1 VPDLTHAG
9 LFVGA
14 ALALLMTPGP
24 AVLYIVTRSVGRG
37 RRAGLVSVLGICTGT
52 LVHVAAAALGLSAL
66 LMSSALAFNVVRWL
80 GALYL
85 IVLGIR
91 TLLDRDGLSVE
102 VADQG
107 PDDWHS
113 VFMQGVIVNVLN
125 PHTALFFF
133 AFLPQFVNPS
143 SGRLPLQMMTLGL
156 SFVGLSAI
164 TDSGWAIAA
173 GTAGH
178 WIKTHP
184 RFARGQRFLTG
195 GALIGL
201 GATAA
206 LTGTSRK

>member
-1 VPDLTHAG
+1 VPDFTHAG

-14 ALALLMTPGP
+14 SLALLMTPGP
-24 AVLYIVTRSVGRG
+24 AVLYIVTRSVGSG

-66 LMSSALAFNVVRWL
+66 LMSSALAFNIVRWV
-80 GALYL
+80 GAVYL

-91 TLLDRDGLSVE
+91 TLLDRDGLSVDT
-102 VADQG
+102 ADRG
-107 PDDWHS
+107 SDDWHS
-113 VFMQGVIVNVLN
+113 VFRQGVIVNVLN

-143 SGRLPLQMMTLGL
+143 SGRLGLQMLALGL
-156 SFVGLSAI
+156 LFVGLSAI

-178 WIKTHP
+178 WIKSHP

-206 LTGTSRK
+206 LAGTSRK

>member
-156 SFVGLSAI
+156 LFVGLSAI

>member
-1 VPDLTHAG
+1 
-9 LFVGA
+9 
-14 ALALLMTPGP
+14 MTPGP
-24 AVLYIVTRSVGRG
+24 AVLYIVTRSVGGG

-113 VFMQGVIVNVLN
+113 VFMQVFIVNLLT
-125 PHTALFFF
+125 PPSALSFL
-133 AFLPQFVNPS
+133 ASLPQFLTPS
-143 SGRLPLQMMTLGL
+143 PGPLPLQMMTPGL
-156 SFVGLSAI
+156 SFAGL
-164 TDSGWAIAA
+164 
-173 GTAGH
+173 
-178 WIKTHP
+178 
-184 RFARGQRFLTG
+184 
-195 GALIGL
+195 
-201 GATAA
+201 
-206 LTGTSRK
+206 

>member
-1 VPDLTHAG
+1 MPDLTHVG

-37 RRAGLVSVLGICTGT
+37 RRAGLVSVLGICSGT

-66 LMSSALAFNVVRWL
+66 LVSSALAFNVVRWV

-85 IVLGIR
+85 IVLGLR
-91 TLLDRDGLSVE
+91 ALLNREGMSIE

-107 PDDWHS
+107 SDDLHG

-143 SGRLPLQMMTLGL
+143 NGHLPLQMMTLGL
-156 SFVGLSAI
+156 LFVGLSAI

-173 GTAGH
+173 GAAGC
-178 WIKTHP
+178 WIKSHP

>member
-1 VPDLTHAG
+1 VPDLTHAA

-14 ALALLMTPGP
+14 ALALLVTPGP
-24 AVLYIVTRSVGRG
+24 AVLYIVTRSVDRG

-66 LMSSALAFNVVRWL
+66 LVSSALAFNVVRWL

-85 IVLGIR
+85 VILGIR
-91 TLLDRDGLSVE
+91 TLLDRDGVSVD
-102 VADQG
+102 VADRG
-107 PDDWHS
+107 PDDLHS
-113 VFMQGVIVNVLN
+113 VFRQGVIVNVLN

-143 SGRLPLQMMTLGL
+143 RGRLPLQMMTLGL
-156 SFVGLSAI
+156 VFVGLSAI

-173 GTAGH
+173 GAAGH
-178 WIKTHP
+178 WIKSHP

>member
-1 VPDLTHAG
+1 MPDLTHAG
-9 LFVGA
+9 LFIGA

-24 AVLYIVTRSVGRG
+24 AVLYIVTRSVGGG
-37 RRAGLVSVLGICTGT
+37 RRAGLVSMLGICTGT

-91 TLLDRDGLSVE
+91 TLLDRDGLSVD

-107 PDDWHS
+107 SDDWRS
-113 VFMQGVIVNVLN
+113 VYMQGVIVNVLN

-156 SFVGLSAI
+156 LFVGLSAI
-164 TDSGWAIAA
+164 TDSGWALAA

-178 WIKTHP
+178 WIKSHP

>member
-1 VPDLTHAG
+1 MPDLTHFG

-14 ALALLMTPGP
+14 AIALLMTPGP
-24 AVLYIVTRSVGRG
+24 AVLYIVTRSIGRG
-37 RRAGLVSVLGICTGT
+37 RRVGLVSVVGICTGT

-80 GALYL
+80 GAFYL

-91 TLLDRDGLSVE
+91 TLLDRDALLVDA
-102 VADQG
+102 ADQG
-107 PDDWHS
+107 SGEWHS
-113 VFMQGVIVNVLN
+113 VFMQGVVVNVLN

-133 AFLPQFVNPS
+133 AFLPQFVNPT
-143 SGRLPLQMMTLGL
+143 SGHVPLQMMTLGL
-156 SFVGLSAI
+156 LFVGLSAI

-178 WIKTHP
+178 WIKSHP
-184 RFARGQRFLTG
+184 RFARGQRFVTG

-206 LTGTSRK
+206 LTGSRK